1 MHFHYVLSMGA
12 VFALFA
18 GFYFWTPKILGK
30 TYNEFLGKLHFWTMF
45 VGVLQ
50 TTIWKV
56 LFVFFTTEIK
66 PVLGKSISLEDVTDR
81 ELIDSDL
88 NDIDNNTLE
97 CKLNNLPTPKLP
109 DPNNK
114 NKKHI
119 LEKLENIQA
128 SAKFIGIKDEKINI
142 LLNIKNKAGVY
153 MFFNL
158 TNGNMY
164 IGSSVKLDR
173 RFRVHISCIGS
184 VNLPL
189 YNAISK
195 YGFNNFVFIVLQYC
209 EPIEEVC
216 LGLEQS
222 YLDLYKPQYNILKLA
237 GSSQGFKHSPETIA
251 KLKKSHAGQLHP
263 RFGTKAS
270 DEQKLLTSLALK
282 KYYEKHDHHGKGIK
296 GKLSSQYGIG
306 GNKIIMTNEFNET
319 ISFPSINSARLHFRI
334 RFSTVSKNINN
345 SIIIKGVKWF
355 IKNS

>member
-142 LLNIKNKAGVY
+142 LLNIKK
-153 MFFNL
+153 
-158 TNGNMY
+158 
-164 IGSSVKLDR
+164 
-173 RFRVHISCIGS
+173 
-184 VNLPL
+184 
-189 YNAISK
+189 
-195 YGFNNFVFIVLQYC
+195 
-209 EPIEEVC
+209 
-216 LGLEQS
+216 
-222 YLDLYKPQYNILKLA
+222 NI
-237 GSSQGFKHSPETIA
+237 
-251 KLKKSHAGQLHP
+251 
-263 RFGTKAS
+263 
-270 DEQKLLTSLALK
+270 
-282 KYYEKHDHHGKGIK
+282 KGI
-296 GKLSSQYGIG
+296 L
-306 GNKIIMTNEFNET
+306 E
-319 ISFPSINSARLHFRI
+319 
-334 RFSTVSKNINN
+334 
-345 SIIIKGVKWF
+345 F
-355 IKNS
+355 IKKIGISTQK